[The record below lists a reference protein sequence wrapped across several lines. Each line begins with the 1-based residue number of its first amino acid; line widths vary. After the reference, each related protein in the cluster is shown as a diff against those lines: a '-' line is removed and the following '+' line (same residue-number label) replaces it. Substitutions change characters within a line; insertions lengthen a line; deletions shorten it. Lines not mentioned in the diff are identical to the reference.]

1 MKNQIKKM
9 LKSAALLLVMT
20 LLLGT
25 MSATAEE
32 GASSDDSLD
41 SLGITTE
48 GYTIDPEFYYSIIEY
63 NVTVPGGTPELTLDP
78 VTSNEYATVVDISGT
93 EIVDG
98 STTVSITVEAE
109 DGSTCT
115 YYLYVTVDPDAEAV
129 GTAAEV
135 ETEAQTEKQTVAETE
150 TETEDSRYVSVDRD
164 TLEEAENTIA
174 VLKEETSSYRDR
186 VNLLMI
192 ILYALIAICVIL
204 LFIVINLLLRRRD
217 MKAELKSYR
226 DAGYTQMPENKDNS
240 RKKRRGKKAE
250 EYSGYDPY
258 YGQQMNGGQMN
269 GGQMPGQMN
278 GPQNQMNGMP
288 GQQVQTPQS
297 PQMPPQM
304 NDDPS
309 TVPKP
314 EDAQTQPRKM
324 PGYEQPQPDFQY
336 EPPKEG
342 DKKKSDVDVDMIDL

>member
-1 MKNQIKKM
+1 MRNQIKKM
-9 LKSAALLLVMT
+9 LKPAALLLVMMLCFGT
-20 LLLGT
+20 L
-25 MSATAEE
+25 SVTAEE

-63 NVTVPGGTPELTLDP
+63 NVTVPGGTAELSLDP
-78 VTSNEYATVVDISGT
+78 VTSNEYATILDISGT
-93 EIVDG
+93 EIEDG
-98 STTVSITVEAE
+98 STTVSITVEAQ

-115 YYLYVTVDPDAEAV
+115 YYLYVTVDPDSEAV

-135 ETEAQTEKQTVAETE
+135 ETEEQTEKQTETE

-192 ILYALIAICVIL
+192 ILYALIAVCVIL

-217 MKAELKSYR
+217 MKAELNSYR
-226 DAGYTQMPENKDNS
+226 DAGYQMPEEDDSGNN
-240 RKKRRGKKAE
+240 RRGNRAQ
-250 EYSGYDPY
+250 EYTGYDPY
-258 YGQQMNGGQMN
+258 YGQPMQ

-278 GPQNQMNGMP
+278 GAQMP
-288 GQQVQTPQS
+288 GQMQGG
-297 PQMPPQM
+297 QMPGQMNAMPQQQQM

-309 TVPKP
+309 KVPKP
-314 EDAQTQPRKM
+314 EDAQSQPKKM
-324 PGYEQPQPDFQY
+324 PGYEQPQPDYQY

-342 DKKKSDVDVDMIDL
+342 DKKKSDVNVDMIDL